1 MGKQKS
7 TLKRKLNAFHLWG
20 IAVGLVISGD
30 YFGWSYGWASGGTL
44 GFLIA
49 TLFVAVMYVTFI
61 FSFTE
66 MSCAIP
72 QAGGPFAYARR
83 AFGPMGGFFAGT
95 FTLIEYVCAPPSI
108 ALAIGAYFS
117 DLVPGLSPVAIAIV
131 AYGLFVVLNL
141 FGVSSAATFE
151 LAVTIIAICELLVF
165 MGVVAPGFEL
175 TNFLSHGWAGSD
187 TFSMG
192 TIGGICASIPF
203 AIWFFLA
210 IEGASMSAEEAKNP
224 QVTVKKGFI
233 TGIITLVILAAGV
246 MMFAGGSGDWKQ
258 LSNLNDPLPKAMMMV
273 VGQKSSWV
281 HMLVFLGLFGLLAS
295 FHGIIMEA
303 GRQIFA
309 LSRAG
314 YLPKSLSWVNR
325 RAVPHWAI
333 ISTAVFGIVCV
344 LCNSFDPF
352 FNGQSLTANIIT
364 LACFGSITMYIISM
378 MSLFKLRKTEPN
390 LERPYKAICYPTF
403 PIIALIGA
411 VICFVLM
418 IYYNF
423 NVFVAFIIIMAL
435 CYGYYVYNR
444 KAIKEDFVVI
454 DDNAPEVEDEIESDV
469 ESEGELIGETVYVQD
484 SNRKHNI

>member
-1 MGKQKS
+1 MGKEKS

-30 YFGWSYGWASGGTL
+30 YFGWSYGWAAGGTL
-44 GFLIA
+44 GFLVA
-49 TLFVAVMYVTFI
+49 TFFVAVMYLTFI

-83 AFGPMGGFFAGT
+83 AFGPLGGFFGGT
-95 FTLIEYVCAPPSI
+95 FTLIEYICAPPSI

-117 DLVPGLSPVAIAIV
+117 DLFPSLSPVAIAIV
-131 AYGLFVVLNL
+131 AYFIFVALNL
-141 FGVSSAATFE
+141 CGVSTAATFE

-165 MGVVAPGFEL
+165 MGVVAPGFKL
-175 TNFLSHGWAGSD
+175 TNFLANGWAGSD
-187 TFSMG
+187 VFTPG
-192 TIGGICASIPF
+192 TMHGIFASIPF

-233 TGIITLVILAAGV
+233 SGIITLVLLACGV
-246 MMFAGGSGDWKQ
+246 MFFAGGAGDWRL
-258 LSNLNDPLPKAMMMV
+258 LSNINDPLPKAMMMV
-273 VGQKSSWV
+273 VGQRSGWV
-281 HMLVFLGLFGLLAS
+281 HMLVCLGLFGLLAS

-314 YLPKSLSWVNR
+314 YLPKTLSKVNG

-333 ISTAVFGIVCV
+333 IATGVFGIVCV
-344 LCNSFDPF
+344 LCDGFDPF

-378 MSLFKLRKTEPN
+378 LALFQLRKKEPD
-390 LERPYKAICYPTF
+390 LERPYKAVCYPVF
-403 PIIALIGA
+403 PIIALVGS

-418 IYYNF
+418 VIYNF
-423 NVFVAFIIIMAL
+423 NVFVAFCLIMGI
-435 CYGYYVYNR
+435 CYLYYLKNR
-444 KAIKEDFVVI
+444 NKIRDVVI
-454 DDNAPEVEDEIESDV
+454 VTPDDDTEVSPVRV
-469 ESEGELIGETVYVQD
+469 EQEA
-484 SNRKHNI
+484 